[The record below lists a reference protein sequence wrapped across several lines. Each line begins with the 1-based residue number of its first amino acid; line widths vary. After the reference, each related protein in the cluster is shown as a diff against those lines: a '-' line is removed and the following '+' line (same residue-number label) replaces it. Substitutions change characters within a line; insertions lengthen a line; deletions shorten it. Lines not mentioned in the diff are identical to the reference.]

1 MLFLLSFVATTL
13 AAMLAFA
20 QARKFVTGRLRYVD
34 AVQKPIAPWL
44 AGIATAVVLL
54 PLMAIIPIVGAGTAL
69 SLGFAVGAGV
79 ASGARDIRGRLT
91 GY

>member
-1 MLFLLSFVATTL
+1 MLVLLSFVATTL
-13 AAMLAFA
+13 AAMLAFT
-20 QARKFVTGRLRYVD
+20 QARKFVAGRLRYVD

-44 AGIATAVVLL
+44 AGIATAVLLL
-54 PLMAIIPIVGAGTAL
+54 PLMAILPLVGAGTAL

-79 ASGARDIRGRLT
+79 ASGARDIRGRIS